1 MRLLNLFDGIGG
13 FGLAAKW
20 MGWDNVASCEID
32 PYCRRVLD
40 YWFDYKYI
48 YNDITTTDFTPLR
61 GHIDLVTGGFP
72 CQPFSLAGKQLGE
85 KDDRYLWPHML
96 RAIREVRPRWVVAEN
111 VRGLL
116 TQSDG
121 VVFEQVCTGMEAE
134 GYEVQPFAIPAA
146 GVGAPHRRDRLWIVA
161 HRADAGAESECEREE
176 EIRGLVDVTD
186 TKRFGGCE
194 VHHDLQSEEPNGERT
209 DGYGHERLDSDTAC
223 IGSTPCGTCGGL
235 ERVRRIDDAQQEERS
250 DEAERDHGLSA
261 LQRYA
266 TDTDTDGD
274 RCRDWSVQ
282 HEHRQECEASSDH
295 CHDGK
300 NGIADYASSSRRY
313 ESKFHDGE
321 FEKPQE
327 GERRPSEVEPRGTNR
342 AWDAWRNFPTQSP
355 VCRGDD
361 GVSGRLVGITFP
373 KWREQTIKMFGNSI
387 VPQVAYQ
394 IYRAIDY
401 YENRTH

>member
-20 MGWDNVASCEID
+20 MGWENVASCEID

-48 YNDITTTDFTPLR
+48 YDDIKTTDFAPLR

-121 VVFEQVCTGMEAE
+121 MVFEQVCADMEAE
-134 GYEVQPFAIPAA
+134 GYEVQPFVLPAA

-161 HRADAGAESECEREE
+161 HRADAGAESERERQDGIHQALNVTDAESERDSGRSE
-176 EIRGLVDVTD
+176 EIRSE
-186 TKRFGGCE
+186 KRRPDAEINAEPFEHGRIQTGIASDAVRLRGDE
-194 VHHDLQSEEPNGERT
+194 IQQQIQSEESNGFQSYCV
-209 DGYGHERLDSDTAC
+209 G
-223 IGSTPCGTCGGL
+223 
-235 ERVRRIDDAQQEERS
+235 EERS
-250 DEAERDHGLSA
+250 
-261 LQRYA
+261 
-266 TDTDTDGD
+266 
-274 RCRDWSVQ
+274 
-282 HEHRQECEASSDH
+282 SDNA
-295 CHDGK
+295 C
-300 NGIADYASSSRRY
+300 SSRRN
-313 ESKFHDGE
+313 ENHVLCGSVE
-321 FEKPQE
+321 
-327 GERRPSEVEPRGTNR
+327 EVQGTR
-342 AWDAWRNFPTQSP
+342 KSVAADSARDAWRDFPTQSP

-361 GVSGRLVGITFP
+361 GLSGRLVGITFP
-373 KWREQTIKMFGNSI
+373 KWCEQSVKGFGNSI
-387 VPQVAYQ
+387 VPHVAYQ
-394 IYRAIDY
+394 TFRAIDY
-401 YENRTH
+401 YENRPH